1 MNTSFFLVP
10 NVRRNTDR
18 FSQSRLSMMLH
29 GSEKLFE
36 VELNYLEM
44 NVNILPDQLLFR
56 TLYDPSDF

>member
-1 MNTSFFLVP
+1 
-10 NVRRNTDR
+10 
-18 FSQSRLSMMLH
+18 MMLH